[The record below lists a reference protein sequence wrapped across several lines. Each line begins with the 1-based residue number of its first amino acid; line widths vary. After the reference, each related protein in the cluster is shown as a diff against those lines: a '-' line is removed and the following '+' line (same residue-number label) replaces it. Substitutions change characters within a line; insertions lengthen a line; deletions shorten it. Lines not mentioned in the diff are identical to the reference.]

1 MKLFV
6 LFSFFNKPKYQTRD
20 YGSFV
25 CGCGCVANNQ
35 AGQLQLLDILKHNG
49 DLALRQSLVYRVSGV
64 RTFNIRL

>member
-6 LFSFFNKPKYQTRD
+6 LFSSFNKPKYQTR
-20 YGSFV
+20 YYSSFV
-25 CGCGCVANNQ
+25 CGCGCVANIQ
-35 AGQLQLLDILKHNG
+35 AGKLQLLDILKHDG